1 MTSRSFNGSPRMV
14 TPRSNRI
21 GSVPPAGQFRQSTR
35 GPRTVAGGP
44 RRPHGPVRWSR
55 DHRHRFY
62 GSYFIVPFGYGLY
75 ASNSCYDWE
84 YGPHG
89 WGYYWDYAEC
99 PV

>member
-14 TPRSNRI
+14 TPRGNRV
-21 GSVPPAGQFRQSTR
+21 GTVPPAGQFRSSMNGR
-35 GPRTVAGGP
+35 SRTAHNNP
-44 RRPHGPVRWSR
+44 RRPVRWSR